1 MVPLL
6 ERDHRV
12 IRIDLLGFGGSEKPK
27 EGYSME
33 NQGRLVALAL
43 GRLEVQGAVVVGH
56 SLGFD
61 VATAVARESSELVDR
76 LVNIDEQSDPSYGS
90 LPFLAKLGFVPVLG
104 QTIWRVT
111 PDFAIRDGYSN
122 AFAPGYDLGD
132 FGDQVVDD
140 FRAMTYTSYDSS
152 PSEVDDYENQEPL
165 NQRVQADAIP
175 LLVIFGSEDQFYD
188 DPSEAAHAFDSVLGA
203 RIEMIEGA
211 GHSPNVEKPADGPP
225 DPGFRRGGRRSR
237 SHAALIRGASPSG
250 PRPSLD
256 LHVGLRH
263 DSFERLRIAGE
274 ELRRGRAYAERHLVA
289 RAPVVQGGHLPGNHV
304 QVADRVVTLHL
315 VDVSANDCEV
325 SVHHLTG
332 DVAAVR
338 VPPDGGAHP
347 SAGLGPIQVGDRAE
361 RHLRWDWAVHERE
374 RCGRAAPLCRIVA
387 GGRIELRTS
396 CPRQRPSRATP
407 SAPP

>member
-1 MVPLL
+1 MRRGWKIAIAILVVLAALIAVNTVIVNQETKGSSVTVEGGRILKVPGGGELQVTDTGPTRKGADGAPIVLLHCFGCSLHWWDRMVPLL

-12 IRIDLLGFGGSEKPK
+12 IRIDLLGFGGSEKPG

-43 GRLEVQGAVVVGH
+43 GRMGVQGAVLVGH

-76 LVNIDEQSDPSYGS
+76 LVNIDEESDPSYGS

-111 PDFAIRDGYSN
+111 PDFAVRDGYSN

-132 FGDQVVDD
+132 FGDQIVDD

-152 PSEVDDYENQEPL
+152 PSEVDDYENEEPL

-175 LLVIFGSEDQFYD
+175 LLVIFGSEDQLYD

-211 GHSPNVEKPADGPP
+211 GHSPNVEKPGQTARLILE
-225 DPGFRRGGRRSR
+225 F
-237 SHAALIRGASPSG
+237 AAAVGA
-250 PRPSLD
+250 
-256 LHVGLRH
+256 
-263 DSFERLRIAGE
+263 
-274 ELRRGRAYAERHLVA
+274 RGR
-289 RAPVVQGGHLPGNHV
+289 
-304 QVADRVVTLHL
+304 
-315 VDVSANDCEV
+315 
-325 SVHHLTG
+325 
-332 DVAAVR
+332 
-338 VPPDGGAHP
+338 
-347 SAGLGPIQVGDRAE
+347 
-361 RHLRWDWAVHERE
+361 
-374 RCGRAAPLCRIVA
+374 
-387 GGRIELRTS
+387 
-396 CPRQRPSRATP
+396 
-407 SAPP
+407 